1 MLDEFLKILLCF
13 LLALSLLIS
22 YLHGGISVENSV
34 VPYQQLHNMSVFLN
48 LKLFSSHL

>member
-22 YLHGGISVENSV
+22 YLHGGMLVENTV
-34 VPYQQLHNMSVFLN
+34 
-48 LKLFSSHL
+48 LFFTNSFIICLFF